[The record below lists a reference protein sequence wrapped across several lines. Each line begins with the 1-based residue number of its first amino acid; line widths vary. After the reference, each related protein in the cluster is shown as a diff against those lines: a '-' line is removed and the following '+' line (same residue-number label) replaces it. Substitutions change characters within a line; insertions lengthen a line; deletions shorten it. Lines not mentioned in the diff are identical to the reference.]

1 MLRKTAVPTRPAY
14 TDSRLKAG
22 TSSHQWPVKLLLLTG
37 LLVGTLD
44 IAAACTDYYLA
55 TGKGPEGVL
64 RYVASGVFGKSAF
77 TGSSGMALWGLL
89 FHFII
94 AYAFTF
100 FFYWLYPRLAF
111 VQRYPVVSAVAYGIF
126 MWAVTTRIVLP
137 LSNTPPAASFVWW
150 KAAKAI
156 GILIV
161 MIAVPLTVIIGR
173 HYKKKAVAYG

>member
-1 MLRKTAVPTRPAY
+1 MIRKTAGPTRPAY
-14 TDSRLKAG
+14 SDSRLKAG
-22 TSSHQWPVKLLLLTG
+22 TSTHQWPVKLLLLAG

-77 TGSSGMALWGLL
+77 TGKGMAVWGLL

-100 FFYWLYPRLAF
+100 FFYWLYPRLRF
-111 VQRYPVVSAVAYGIF
+111 LQRYPVVSAVAYGIF
-126 MWAVTTRIVLP
+126 MWAVTTRLVLP
-137 LSNTPPAASFVWW
+137 LSNTPPAPPFVWW
-150 KAAKAI
+150 KAAKAT

-161 MIAVPLTVIIGR
+161 MIAAPLTVIIGR
-173 HYKKKAVAYG
+173 HYKKGTAAYG